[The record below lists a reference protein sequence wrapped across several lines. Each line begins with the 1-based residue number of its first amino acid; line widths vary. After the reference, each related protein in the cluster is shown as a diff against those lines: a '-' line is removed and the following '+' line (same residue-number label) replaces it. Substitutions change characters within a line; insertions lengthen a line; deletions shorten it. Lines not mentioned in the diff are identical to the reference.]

1 MVKSHA
7 FLLDP
12 KKVMRPFKLG
22 LIGFMVAGT
31 GFYHFEKPKKR
42 FVIKLFKGLIFVFFK
57 LRVQFVSCNINDF
70 CIYTFSNTDSILK
83 KNETNCILEGSK
95 GSRSAG

>member
-12 KKVMRPFKLG
+12 KKVMRTFKLG

-42 FVIKLFKGLIFVFFK
+42 FGINGSIFVFK
-57 LRVQFVSCNINDF
+57 LSVQFVSCNINNYFIDMVF
-70 CIYTFSNTDSILK
+70 TIDSKMTGLWYDLVEMISCTKSILK
-83 KNETNCILEGSK
+83 
-95 GSRSAG
+95 